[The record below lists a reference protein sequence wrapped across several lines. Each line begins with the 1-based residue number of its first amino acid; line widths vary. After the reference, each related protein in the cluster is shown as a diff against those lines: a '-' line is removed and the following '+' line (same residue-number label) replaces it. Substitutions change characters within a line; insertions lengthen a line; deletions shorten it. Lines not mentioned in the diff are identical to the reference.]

1 MAGYSDR
8 ALPQKLGIKPGATV
22 ITIDEP
28 ANYRKLLGR
37 IPGGAHFSNR
47 VTRDAEFIHFFATR
61 RRDLKKKL
69 SILRKRRS
77 RRSNL
82 DFLAEKISGCSDR
95 CDRRCNSSRGVAT
108 WISGHKSMRRR

>member
-28 ANYRKLLGR
+28 ANYRKLLGK
-37 IPGGAHFSNR
+37 IPDGAHFSNR
-47 VTRDAEFIHFFATR
+47 VTRDAEFIHFFTTR

-69 SILRKRRS
+69 SILRKR
-77 RRSNL
+77 
-82 DFLAEKISGCSDR
+82 LAQG
-95 CDRRCNSSRGVAT
+95 GVI
-108 WISGHKSMRRR
+108 WISWPKNSACVVSDVTEDDNRVVA